1 MFAYHCLFLAAMLLQ
16 PTKTS
21 PTIYHKTIK
30 KYGLR
35 MSCIKAK
42 SLASVICITRCLLD
56 GGFLLPIQSYSRNS
70 KTMGCHE
77 HMEKT
82 TVLMSLYVLTAEVHL
97 FRKAKFSHGLTTKTE
112 AVVATVELG
121 SEEATYLEGHVTVS
135 TPSGTNTAHYRV
147 NK

>member
-1 MFAYHCLFLAAMLLQ
+1 MKKFISIFITLSICLSLLILSANAATTYKDFTYDLSQ
-16 PTKTS
+16 D
-21 PTIYHKTIK
+21 HK

-112 AVVATVELG
+112 AVVAMVG
-121 SEEATYLEGHVTVS
+121 
-135 TPSGTNTAHYRV
+135 
-147 NK
+147 